1 MLTLGTGVGG
11 GVIANTQ
18 LVHSWTELGH
28 MVIVEGGEPCQGK
41 CTGHGHVEAYCS
53 GRAADKIAR
62 EVLGAGANAHDLV
75 AQRHP
80 ALTEIGGHL
89 GTAIGSLVNIFGPE
103 RVAIGGGFGVA
114 AGSLLIPA
122 ARPAVITE
130 ALSPAGED
138 LEIVLASLGA
148 EAGLI
153 GAGLVAFDALEP

>member
-11 GVIANTQ
+11 GVIWNGQ
-18 LVHSWTELGH
+18 VVHSWTELGH
-28 MVIVEGGEPCQGK
+28 MVIVEGGEPCQGA

-75 AQRHP
+75 AQQHP
-80 ALTEIGGHL
+80 ALTGIARHL

-103 RVAIGGGFGVA
+103 RVAIGGGFGIA
-114 AGSLLIPA
+114 AGPLLIPA
-122 ARPAVITE
+122 SRPSVVAE
-130 ALSPAGED
+130 ALAPSGEE

-153 GAGLVAFDALEP
+153 GAGLVAFDMLEP